1 MTLLLIG
8 IAVSLILSA
17 FFSGSESG
25 FYFIKKERLGL
36 LDAQGDSQAKRLLKL
51 LSSPGPLVSTM
62 LIGNNIALQLGTEVT
77 LRHLAKDGWD
87 HPYLSVEVATTLFLF
102 LPFFIFGE
110 VLPKATYRLHAE
122 FLLLKTVYLIIVC
135 RWIFSP
141 IAFVVGGVTSLLER
155 VFGIQGE
162 DKLSFD
168 RENLST
174 NLGHAYAGGVLS
186 EEQLDSISQAMNTGD
201 LPVERRMVP
210 LLQGTMVSSDATLKE
225 IGDLYR
231 QHPSPCYPVYGK
243 KRTEIL
249 GVVDVRRLAKEKG
262 SLDLSKNLLPMNS
275 VQWGTPFHEALDQFF
290 DKNTPMIFVQRGKKT
305 VGYITWVDALTKLLR

>member
-8 IAVSLILSA
+8 IAISLILSA

-25 FYFIKKERLGL
+25 FYFIKKEKLSL
-36 LDAQGDSQAKRLLKL
+36 LEAQGNTSARRLLKL
-51 LSSPGPLVSTM
+51 LKSPGALVSTM

-77 LRHLAKDGWD
+77 FRHLSKGGWD
-87 HPYLSVEVATTLFLF
+87 HPFFSIEVATTLILF

-110 VLPKATYRLHAE
+110 VLPKATYRLHSE
-122 FLLLKTVYLIIVC
+122 FLLLRSVVVIIIC

-141 IAFVVGGVTSLLER
+141 IAFLVGGVTRLLER
-155 VFGIQGE
+155 LSGIKGE
-162 DKLSFD
+162 ETLTFD
-168 RENLST
+168 RENLSA

-201 LPVERRMVP
+201 LPVERRMTP
-210 LLQGTMVSSDATLKE
+210 LLQGTMVSANATLKE

-231 QHPSPCYPVYGK
+231 HNPSPCYPVYGK

-249 GVVDVRRLAKEKG
+249 GLVDLRKLAHQSG
-262 SLDLSKNLLPMNS
+262 PFDFSNNLIPMTT
-275 VQWGTPFHEALDQFF
+275 VEWGTPFHEALDLFF
-290 DKNTPMIFVQRGKKT
+290 DKKSPMIFVQRQGKT